1 MRQQDANRTREWIE
15 QTAGQT
21 FVTQAAGYQG
31 AGDGGEYRDTRQA
44 DVRQVARVDWNDLQ
58 RLIEGEAIILFGGRR
73 IYARLFHPKSGSWSL
88 TRG

>member
-21 FVTQAAGYQG
+21 FVTKAAGYQG
-31 AGDGGEYRDTRQA
+31 AGTAANIAITRQA

-58 RLIEGEAIILFGGRR
+58 RLIEGEAIICLAAADLRQ
-73 IYARLFHPKSGSWSL
+73 IVSS
-88 TRG
+88 